1 MNIVIYKNK
10 TPLNH
15 ISRNITQVA
24 SLTGTLKEGCSIISP
39 DITVDYKAAYI
50 KANYA
55 YIADFGRY
63 YFFREPPD
71 IGGDTMILHLY
82 ADALY
87 NYRNEVLSA
96 DCIAERS
103 SSNYDLYVDD
113 SAVTSVAGYDFT
125 NFSLPYEFQPDRGT
139 YVLMVAGGQ

>member
-15 ISRNITQVA
+15 ITRSLTQVA
-24 SLTGTLKEGCSIISP
+24 SLTGTLKEGCSILSP

-50 KANYA
+50 TANYA

-63 YFFREPPD
+63 YFFRQPPD
-71 IGGDTMILHLY
+71 IEGDTMTLHLY
-82 ADALY
+82 ADSLY
-87 NYRNEVLSA
+87 NYRSEVLSA

-103 SSNYDLYVDD
+103 SSIYDLMLTDTAV
-113 SAVTSVAGYDFT
+113 SAVAGYEVFSR
-125 NFSLPYEFQPDRGT
+125 SLPYQFRPDMGT
-139 YVLMVAGGQ
+139 YILTVAGG